1 MRSHRYLIAVVF
13 LIMGAAASAQ
23 STSKTFAIVNGE
35 AITEDQVMKA
45 AASDLTTLDAK
56 KSASPG
62 SYDRDKLVILHKA
75 LNALVEDKLIAA
87 EAARDKVT
95 KEQVILAEIDSNIA
109 TPSSDEIEEFFQA
122 NKAAISLPHDQALP
136 QVKKYLIDQQRTYY
150 RNALVFGLK
159 KQFGV
164 KILLDP
170 VRTDVVTAGYPSRGP
185 DNAVVT
191 IVEFSDFECPFCGG
205 LYPTLKTIEKNYAD
219 KVRLVYRQFPL
230 TNMHPHAQKAAEAA
244 LCANDQKRF
253 WDFHDSMFGDQQH
266 LTVDD
271 LKKRALDMKLN
282 TAAFN
287 SCLDSGMKGDAVKKD
302 IDEGHAVGVSGTPAM
317 FINGRFYS
325 GNLPYAD
332 IREVI
337 EDELGRQSKL
347 KEGGK

>member
-1 MRSHRYLIAVVF
+1 MKSRRYLTAFAVLAIVTV
-13 LIMGAAASAQ
+13 ASAQ
-23 STSKTFAIVNGE
+23 STPKTFAIVNGE

-45 AASDLTTLDAK
+45 AASDLTALEGRKA
-56 KSASPG
+56 ASPG
-62 SYDRDKLVILHKA
+62 TYDRDKLVILHKA
-75 LNALVEDKLIAA
+75 LDGLVEEKLIAA

-95 KEQVILAEIDSNIA
+95 RAQIIDAEIDSNIA
-109 TPSSDEIEEFFQA
+109 IPSPAEVEEFYQA
-122 NKAAISLPHDQALP
+122 NKSRIDLKHDDALP
-136 QVKKYLIDQQRTYY
+136 QVKQYLIEQQRNYY
-150 RNALVFGLK
+150 RNALVYGLK
-159 KQFGV
+159 KQFSV

-170 VRTDVVTAGYPSRGP
+170 VRTDVVTSGYPSRGP

-205 LYPTLKTIEKNYAD
+205 LFPTLKTIEKNYAES
-219 KVRLVYRQFPL
+219 VRLVYRQFPL
-230 TNMHPHAQKAAEAA
+230 TSMHPQAQKAAEAS

-271 LKKRALDMKLN
+271 LKKRAVDLKLN
-282 TAAFN
+282 AAAFN
-287 SCLDSGMKGDAVKKD
+287 SCLDSGSKVDAVKKD

-317 FINGRFYS
+317 FVNGRFYS

-337 EDELGRQSKL
+337 EDELQRAKAKG
-347 KEGGK
+347 GGK